1 MLHREIQDAM
11 RELAERFNL
20 HNFKKSSFG
29 IAVPCTWFLWNNYLL
44 NDHF

>member
-20 HNFKKSSFG
+20 HNFKKVVLELQCLVLGFCG
-29 IAVPCTWFLWNNYLL
+29 IIIC
-44 NDHF
+44 